1 LSGSRKFAAL
11 ERIIMEASKEAPAR
25 VIPPPSRIATD
36 LLLMA
41 AASVGTGLVTALA
54 VAAVVVLLV

>member
-1 LSGSRKFAAL
+1 L